1 MARDGSGTY
10 TRVGNSFSNPVSSTV
25 ISPTDAEAFFDELET
40 EMTDSLSRSGKG
52 GMNADLDMNNNDINE
67 IKTAVFQG
75 STSGTT
81 TLQATAIAGTTTLT
95 LPAATDTLVGK
106 ATTDTLTN
114 KTLVAPA
121 LGTPASGTLTNCTG
135 LPVST
140 GISGLGTGVATF
152 LATPS
157 SANLASALTDETGS
171 GAAVFATSPSLT
183 TPVIAGITSGTPPA
197 AGKVGEIITATVDFA
212 SRVALTT
219 GVSGTVITLPLTAGI
234 WLVGGT
240 LGVALSA
247 GTLTHTHASHGNGIS
262 SIATAPGGG
271 TTAIHVN
278 SNNANGWLLPF
289 GCTPYNLSGSANINA
304 VVLADFSGGTAGAY
318 GVMWGLRIA

>member
-1 MARDGSGTY
+1 MARDSGGTY
-10 TRVGNSFSNPVSSTV
+10 TRVSNSFSNPVSSTI

-52 GMNADLDMNNNDINE
+52 GMSADLDMNNNDINE

-75 STSGTT
+75 STSGNTT
-81 TLQATAIAGTTTLT
+81 VQATAIAGTTTLT

-114 KTLVAPA
+114 KTFDTA
-121 LGTPASGTLTNCTG
+121 
-135 LPVST
+135 
-140 GISGLGTGVATF
+140 GTGNSFSINGLAAT
-152 LATPS
+152 
-157 SANLASALTDETGS
+157 ANTGTGS
-171 GAAVFATSPSLT
+171 VVRASSPSIT
-183 TPVIAGITSGTPPA
+183 TPIIAGITSGTPPA
-197 AGKVGEIITATVDFA
+197 AGKVGEIITVTVDFA

-219 GVSGTVITLPLTAGI
+219 AVEAVVITLPLTAGI

-247 GTLTHTHASHGNGIS
+247 GTLTHTHASHGNAIT
-262 SIATAPGGG
+262 SIATAPNGG
-271 TTAIHVN
+271 TTAIHV
-278 SNNANGWLLPF
+278 SSAHPNGWLLPF
-289 GCTPYNLSGSANINA
+289 GVTPYNLSGSANINA